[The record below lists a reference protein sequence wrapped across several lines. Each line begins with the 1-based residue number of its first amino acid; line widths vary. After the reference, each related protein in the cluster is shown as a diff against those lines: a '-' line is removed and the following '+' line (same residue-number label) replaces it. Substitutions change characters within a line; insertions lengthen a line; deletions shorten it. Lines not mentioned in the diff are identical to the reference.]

1 MFSSTEVLDMAIRI
15 EKNGE
20 KAYRDAIKMIG
31 NQELVTLLLWMA
43 DEELKHAEW
52 FSDLKE
58 NLEVKSR
65 NPFLEEMS
73 AQLFNDLLSEQSFSL
88 KEVDF
93 AAIERINTMIS
104 VFIEFEKDSII
115 FYETLQPF
123 IEEENA
129 LEQIKIIIT
138 EEHSHIKKLQEFILN
153 EEPLTAEMD

>member
-31 NQELVTLLLWMA
+31 NQNLVTLLMWMA

-58 NLEVKSR
+58 NLEVRSR

-73 AQLFNDLLSEQSFSL
+73 TQLFNDLLSEQSFSL
-88 KEVDF
+88 KEADF
-93 AAIERINTMIS
+93 TAIARINTLIS

-123 IEEENA
+123 IEEKET
-129 LEQIKIIIT
+129 LEQINIIIT
-138 EEHSHIKKLQEFILN
+138 EEHRHIKKLQEFILN
-153 EEPLTAEMD
+153 EEPLTAAME